1 MKWTHDAGNIADVVN
16 SKHPSNKPFSVDSL
30 IAKMDTWARQGETW
44 REEIDSQ
51 LATMNKQLR

>member
-1 MKWTHDAGNIADVVN
+1 MKWTHDAGNIADVV
-16 SKHPSNKPFSVDSL
+16 SCKDLSNKPFSLDSL